1 MNIVCEFTEVTMR
14 NPEYMISTNV
24 NDIEMKKKLFVKITK
39 NLLIKFRKDKINIQY
54 LNILLQKIGEHS
66 DIKLSKNDME
76 ELIKIAKIKIAKA
89 SLNNSYT
96 PTPV

>member
-1 MNIVCEFTEVTMR
+1 MR

-76 ELIKIAKIKIAKA
+76 ELIKIAKA